1 MYSSTTI
8 VYVIDFSPIN
18 EVYSLIISNND
29 YPQSPFYIDAEVKPF
44 ERRKTRTPLLF
55 LVIIYLLS
63 NPNPYDP
70 HTHYSHCKQN
80 RNILCIYGYLL
91 IF

>member
-8 VYVIDFSPIN
+8 VYIIDFSPIN

-29 YPQSPFYIDAEVKPF
+29 YPQSPFNTDAEVKPF
-44 ERRKTRTPLLF
+44 ECRKTRTPRLF

-63 NPNPYDP
+63 NPNPCDP
-70 HTHYSHCKQN
+70 
-80 RNILCIYGYLL
+80 LL
-91 IF
+91 TLQTKS